1 MLKTVSTVLR
11 RFRQQFLK
19 IIGRCLAII
28 WIYSK
33 LTRQLM
39 DEIYMREA
47 LKLART
53 ASSADEVPVG
63 AVIVCGDQILAAGGN
78 SPIRSS
84 DPTAHAEINAIRQ
97 ACATLGNYRL
107 DNADLYCTLEPC
119 PMCAGAIVHA
129 RIRRLIFGARDL
141 RFGGVRSKF
150 RIADSEL
157 LNHRVEV
164 VEGVLGVE
172 CAELLQEF
180 FSGRRH

>member
-11 RFRQQFLK
+11 RFRQQFFR

-28 WIYSK
+28 WNYSK
-33 LTRQLM
+33 VTIDHM
-39 DEIYMREA
+39 DELYMREA

-53 ASSADEVPVG
+53 ASSEDEVPVG
-63 AVIVCGDQILAAGGN
+63 VVLVRGGAIIAAAGN
-78 SPIRSS
+78 SPIRSN

-97 ACATLGNYRL
+97 ACVALGNYRL
-107 DNADLYCTLEPC
+107 ENADLYCTLEPC

-157 LNHRVEV
+157 LNHQVEV
-164 VEGVLGVE
+164 VEGVLAVE
-172 CAELLQEF
+172 CAELLQKF
-180 FSGRRH
+180 FSGRRQ